1 MQINKLMCLK
11 KLYEKLEEIKRNI
24 PNKGIL
30 LKSKINI

>member
-11 KLYEKLEEIKRNI
+11 KLYENLEEIKRNI
-24 PNKGIL
+24 PNEVII